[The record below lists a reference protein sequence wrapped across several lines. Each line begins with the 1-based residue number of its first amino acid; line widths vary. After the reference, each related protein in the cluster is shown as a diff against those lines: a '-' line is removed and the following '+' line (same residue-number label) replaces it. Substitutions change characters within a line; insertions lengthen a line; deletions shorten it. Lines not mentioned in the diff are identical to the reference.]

1 MRDEVGVLIRLTY
14 LVSNPF
20 LRRMLSFSDSRP
32 APLLQQPEQYI
43 GPTSFLASWAFLV
56 ENTWLGKHGNRAS
69 SSNTS
74 ESQFIRSDLAVIPF
88 KLTMI
93 RSPESPRLFPIS

>member
-32 APLLQQPEQYI
+32 ALLLQQPEQYI
-43 GPTSFLASWAFLV
+43 GPTSFPASWAFLL
-56 ENTWLGKHGNRAS
+56 ENTWLGNMEMVPALQTPANR
-69 SSNTS
+69 N
-74 ESQFIRSDLAVIPF
+74 FFKVIS
-88 KLTMI
+88 L
-93 RSPESPRLFPIS
+93 